1 MKFLSKQVKVT
12 YIFCAI
18 MMTPHAHTS
27 CSGIPLDGAMTFV
40 TKVVMINASRLHMMK
55 FSIDEDEILF
65 QVYK

>member
-27 CSGIPLDGAMTFV
+27 CSGIALVGAMTFI
-40 TKVVMINASRLHMMK
+40 TIVVMINASRLHMMK
-55 FSIDEDEILF
+55 FPIDEDESLL